1 MAKDLQ
7 IVAGNAQQL
16 LQLVTFHVGGE
27 GFAVEVASVREIM
40 RLPVITTLP
49 NAPAY
54 VDGIINLRGGV
65 IPIISL
71 RERFGLCAA
80 ENDSHTRIM
89 VMTVGEKVVGFRVDA
104 VSEVI
109 RVPQGQLQPPPQ
121 LVASGGGRQ
130 CVTGVIDHGERLL
143 IVVDPE
149 QLLLLSE
156 LDWEAHAA

>member
-1 MAKDLQ
+1 MANDLQ
-7 IVAGNAQQL
+7 IVGGKTQQL
-16 LQLVTFHVGGE
+16 LQLVTFDVGGE

-40 RLPVITTLP
+40 RLPVITSLP

-71 RERFGLCAA
+71 RDRFGLPAVP
-80 ENDSHTRIM
+80 NDNHTRIM

-104 VSEVI
+104 VTEVI
-109 RVPQGQLQPPPQ
+109 RVPQGELTPPPP
-121 LVASGGGRQ
+121 LVAAGGGRQ
-130 CVTGVIDHGERLL
+130 CVTGVIERGERLL
-143 IVVDPE
+143 IVIDPE
-149 QLLLLSE
+149 RLLLLSE

>member
-1 MAKDLQ
+1 MANDLQ

-40 RLPVITTLP
+40 RLPVITSLP

-71 RERFGLCAA
+71 RERFGLSAV

-109 RVPQGQLQPPPQ
+109 RVPQAQLQPPPP
-121 LVASGGGRQ
+121 LVAAGGGRQ
-130 CVTGVIDHGERLL
+130 CVTGVIDRGERLL
-143 IVVDPE
+143 IVLDPE